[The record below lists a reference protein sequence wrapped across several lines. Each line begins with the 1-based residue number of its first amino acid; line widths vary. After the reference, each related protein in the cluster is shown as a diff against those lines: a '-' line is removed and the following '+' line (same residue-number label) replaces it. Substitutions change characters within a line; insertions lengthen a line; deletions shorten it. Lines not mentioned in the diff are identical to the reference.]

1 MPVSPGQAVGAI
13 GEPIEVGVVGVGH
26 LGRHHA
32 RLYAALPG
40 AKLVAVADRDLERAR
55 AVAVEYGAEAY
66 DSVEGLLGKVRAAS
80 VAVPT
85 VHHRAV
91 AERLLREGVD
101 VLIEKPI
108 ASSLEEAD
116 AIVAAAAEGGRL
128 AMIGHTERFNPAIR
142 ALARAVD
149 APRFL
154 EIHRLAG
161 FSARSTDVD
170 VILDLMIHDLDLL
183 LLLDGSEPVQVDAVG
198 VAALTDKVDIA
209 NARIRLASGCVANLT
224 ASRISAEKLRRVRV
238 FQSRTYLACDTAER
252 SVERWRLGYG
262 PEGAPRIAHDALP
275 VEDGEPLAIE
285 LSAFL
290 DAVRTRSGTDIDASA
305 GRRALELAFRV
316 LEQIAAHPGHA

>member
-1 MPVSPGQAVGAI
+1 MSAPVP
-13 GEPIEVGVVGVGH
+13 VGVVGVGH

-32 RLYAALPG
+32 RLYAANPRCR
-40 AKLVAVADRDLERAR
+40 LVGVADANAERAR
-55 AVAVEYGAEAY
+55 EIAGEFGCEAFAQAE
-66 DSVEGLLGKVRAAS
+66 DLVGKVQAAS
-80 VAVPT
+80 IATPT
-85 VHHRAV
+85 VHHRRA
-91 AERLLREGVD
+91 AEVLLAGGVD

-108 ASSLEEAD
+108 APSLEDAD
-116 AIVAAAAEGGRL
+116 AILKQATASGRL
-128 AMIGHTERFNPAIR
+128 VMVGHTERFNPAMR

-183 LLLDGSEPVQVDAVG
+183 LFLDGTDAVSVDAVG

-224 ASRISAEKLRRVRV
+224 ASRISAERLRRIRV
-238 FQSRTYLACDTAER
+238 FQSRTYIACDTGAKT
-252 SVERWRLGYG
+252 VERWKLAF
-262 PEGAPRIAHDALP
+262 GADGQPGIAHDHLP

-285 LSAFL
+285 LDAFL
-290 DAVRTRSGTDIDASA
+290 DAVISRTPPAVDGLQ

-316 LEQIAAHPGHA
+316 RDAIAANPGRV